1 MRSIRRASAAVLAL
15 VLGLAA
21 YTPAAAQEAKAVNVA
36 GKWELTWETPRGTS
50 TMTLNL
56 TQDSTKVTGTATMRM
71 GDVPIKDAKLDGNN
85 LSFTLELG
93 RGQRTFEMQCKAT
106 VDGDAMKG
114 TMSNPRG
121 GERPFTG
128 KRAPQS

>member
-1 MRSIRRASAAVLAL
+1 MRSIRIAAAAVLSL
-15 VLGLAA
+15 VLVLAA
-21 YTPAAAQEAKAVNVA
+21 HVPVAAQDAGAVNVA

-56 TQDSTKVTGTATMRM
+56 TQEGTKVAGTATMRM
-71 GDVPIKDAKLDGNN
+71 GDVPIKDAKLDGNT

-93 RGQRTFEMQCKAT
+93 RGERTFEMQCKAT

-121 GERPFTG
+121 GDRPFTG
-128 KRAPQS
+128 KRAS

>member
-1 MRSIRRASAAVLAL
+1 MRSIRIAAAAVLSL
-15 VLGLAA
+15 VLVLAA
-21 YTPAAAQEAKAVNVA
+21 HVPVAAQDAGAVNVA

-56 TQDSTKVTGTATMRM
+56 TQDGTKVAGTATMRM
-71 GDVPIKDAKLDGNN
+71 GDVPIKDAKLDGNT

-93 RGQRTFEMQCKAT
+93 RGDRTFEMQCKAT

-121 GERPFTG
+121 GDRPFTG
-128 KRAPQS
+128 KRAA

>member
-1 MRSIRRASAAVLAL
+1 MRTMRIASAAVMAL

-21 YTPAAAQEAKAVNVA
+21 YAPAAAQEAKAVNVG

-50 TMTLNL
+50 NMTLNL
-56 TQDSTKVTGTATMRM
+56 TQDGNKVTGTATMRM

-106 VDGDAMKG
+106 VDGDTMKG

-121 GERPFTG
+121 GDRPFTG
-128 KRAPQS
+128 KRAS